1 MCITCTSAD
10 FTVLFEDLFVCLFRQ
25 KRKEKRQKRK
35 LERQSK
41 LDSNNEGN
49 DRKRMR
55 REVVPSTLRL
65 IVDCSFDDLMVL
77 KVKETYPSH
86 TNVER
91 FSSDNVDAVSERK
104 NWRAAF
110 RGQLVCFRLWW
121 LPDLLTSVA
130 EFFRVWNVP
139 LYKLAKDFVCLH
151 GDVVSWFNSKNR
163 NTETV
168 CALCSPWG

>member
-1 MCITCTSAD
+1 MYLSRFD
-10 FTVLFEDLFVCLFRQ
+10 SSFWRFVCLFRQ

-41 LDSNNEGN
+41 VDSNSEGN
-49 DRKRMR
+49 NRKCMR

-65 IVDCSFDDLMVL
+65 IVDCSFDDLMML
-77 KVKETYPSH
+77 KVKESYPSQIK
-86 TNVER
+86 VEG
-91 FSSDNVDAVSERK
+91 FPGGIIDARSEHK
-104 NWRAAF
+104 SWRAAF
-110 RGQLVCFRLWW
+110 REQLACLRLWW

-151 GDVVSWFNSKNR
+151 GEVVSQFDSQDR
-163 NTETV
+163 NIATV
-168 CALCSPWG
+168 CVSCSPWR